1 MININGK
8 KYSLADI
15 IAISVLLLFTTVTV
29 ICYFVGVVDER
40 HLARVMASECLII
53 LIYYMK

>member
-8 KYSLADI
+8 EYSLADI

-29 ICYFVGVVDER
+29 ICYFVGVVTEG